1 MTNLTDMTFM
11 TNIFFSTLKK
21 NECMSQKKKENEIS
35 RRYFIR
41 NTAIVGSSFF
51 IVPRHV
57 LGRGFIA
64 PSDKLN
70 IAGIGAGGKGE
81 DDLFQFSKSPNVN
94 IVAMCDV
101 DDRQA
106 KKSRERFPNAK
117 YYKDFREMLAK
128 EKNNIDACSI
138 STPDNCHAVATL
150 AAMQLG
156 KHVYTQKPLTHDI
169 YEARILAQAA
179 KKYKVI
185 TQMGNQG
192 GSGEGVRKAKEMIDA
207 GMIGKVHTVQC
218 WTNRPVW
225 PQGIPTPT
233 GKFDIPSELDWNL
246 WIGPAKMID
255 YNPTY
260 LPFNW
265 RGWWAFGTGALGD
278 MACHIMDPV
287 FRCLPIDYPTEVECS
302 LATIWKA
309 MWDDTMN
316 PDSCPPSSIIHLTY
330 PRKEGKG
337 DIKVSWYDGGLLPP
351 KPDELLPGEAFGN
364 WDGGV
369 LFIGRKGKL
378 LLDCYGANPRL
389 LPTKLMQ
396 EKKMPK
402 EKIKR
407 VPEGHYIQWVNACI
421 AGYGKGETSSPFE
434 YAGPFTES
442 ILMGNLAIRSYMM
455 RNPNGKGWEDKYLG
469 RKKLLWDA
477 QNMKIT
483 NFDEANQF
491 VKREYRDGW
500 SLSL

>member
-1 MTNLTDMTFM
+1 MTPFKKG
-11 TNIFFSTLKK
+11 ST
-21 NECMSQKKKENEIS
+21 IS
-35 RRYFIR
+35 RRNFVR
-41 NTAIVGSSFF
+41 NASILGGAFF

-57 LGRGFIA
+57 LGRGFVA

-70 IAGIGAGGKGE
+70 IAGIGVGGKGE
-81 DDLFQFSKSPNVN
+81 GDLAEFAKSPNVN
-94 IVAMCDV
+94 IIALCDV

-106 KKSRERFPNAK
+106 VNSRKKFEKAK

-138 STPDNCHAVATL
+138 STPDNIHAVATI

-169 YEARILAQAA
+169 FEARTLAQAA
-179 KKYKVI
+179 KKYKVV

-192 GSGEGVRKAKEMIDA
+192 GSGDGVRKAKEMYDD
-207 GMIGKVHTVQC
+207 GMIGKVTEAHA

-225 PQGIPTPT
+225 PQGIPTPN
-233 GKFDIPSELDWNL
+233 GKFDIPKELDWNL
-246 WIGPAKMID
+246 WLGPAKYIE
-255 YNPTY
+255 YNPAY

-278 MACHIMDPV
+278 MACHIMDPIY
-287 FRCLPIDYPTEVECS
+287 RILPIDYPDSAECS
-302 LATIWKA
+302 VGIVWKE
-309 MWDDTMN
+309 MWNDTQN
-316 PDSCPPSSIIHLTY
+316 PEACPPASIIHLNY
-330 PRKEGKG
+330 PRKDGKG
-337 DIKVSWYDGGLLPP
+337 DIKVSWHDGGLLPER
-351 KPDELLPGEAFGN
+351 PDELLPGEAFGN

-369 LFIGRKGKL
+369 MLVGTKGKL

-396 EKKMPK
+396 EKKMPT
-402 EKIKR
+402 ETIKR
-407 VPEGHYIQWVNACI
+407 VPEGHYLQWVNACI
-421 AGYGKGETSSPFE
+421 AGYGNATTSSPFD

-442 ILMGNLAIRSYMM
+442 ILMGNLAIRSWMIK
-455 RNPNGKGWEDKYLG
+455 NPAGKGWEDKYLG

-477 QNMKIT
+477 ANMKIT

-491 VKREYRDGW
+491 VKREYREGY
-500 SLSL
+500 SIQI